1 MERKL
6 TKRKL
11 QAEETKKRIVA
22 IAKQLI
28 QEHGFE
34 NVSIDA
40 VVQGAGISKGAFYVH
55 FESKDALAQILIE
68 DYVKAADLNYQTFL
82 NAIDPTAKAP
92 DILLAITEKIAT
104 VLESIGCDNM
114 KTLYKTHLTKS
125 TDSASALSYNREI
138 YILFRDILEK
148 GLQQGD
154 LKSDLPAD
162 LLAKHCVLALR
173 GVTFEW
179 CIRYP
184 EFDLR
189 QECMKHFQILLRG
202 IV

>member
-1 MERKL
+1 MQKKL

-11 QAEETKKRIVA
+11 QAEETKKRILTV
-22 IAKQLI
+22 AKQLI
-28 QEHGFE
+28 EEHGFE

-40 VVQGAGISKGAFYVH
+40 VAQGAGISKGAFYVH
-55 FESKDALAQILIE
+55 FESKDALATILLE
-68 DYVKAADLNYQTFL
+68 DYVRTADLNYQTFL
-82 NAIDPTAKAP
+82 NTIDPAAKTADAFLQL
-92 DILLAITEKIAT
+92 IEKIAT
-104 VLESIGCDNM
+104 VIESIGCENM
-114 KTLYKTHLTKS
+114 RALYKTHLTN
-125 TDSASALSYNREI
+125 SANSVSSWSYSREI
-138 YILFRDILEK
+138 YTLFRNLLEK
-148 GLQQGD
+148 GIQQGD
-154 LKSDLPAD
+154 IKSDLSPD

-173 GVTFEW
+173 GVVFEW

>member
-11 QAEETKKRIVA
+11 QAEETKKRIIT
-22 IAKQLI
+22 IAKELI
-28 QEHGFE
+28 QEQGFD

-55 FESKDALAQILIE
+55 FNSKDALAAILVD
-68 DYVKAADLNYQTFL
+68 DYVEAADLNYQAFL
-82 NAIDPTAKAP
+82 KTIDSTTKTP
-92 DILLAITEKIAT
+92 DILLALTEKIAT
-104 VLESIGCDNM
+104 VIESIGCDNM
-114 KTLYKTHLTKS
+114 KVLYKTHLTQS
-125 TDSASALSYNREI
+125 TYSASALSYNREI
-138 YILFRDILEK
+138 YILFKDILEK
-148 GLQQGD
+148 GLLLGEI
-154 LKSDLPAD
+154 KSDLSAD

-184 EFDLR
+184 NFSLR
-189 QECMKHFQILLRG
+189 EECMKHFQILLRG
-202 IV
+202 II